1 MGAWFFSVSLS
12 TGFRMRL
19 FACIGLRPL
28 HSDIRAQDV
37 DTHKNESG
45 SLSSVLQISMSE
57 EREHCDEIWAQLTKN
72 LLTKSGTERF

>member
-37 DTHKNESG
+37 DN
-45 SLSSVLQISMSE
+45 
-57 EREHCDEIWAQLTKN
+57 R
-72 LLTKSGTERF
+72 